1 MRAGCVQAHAPKI
14 LSWCSAAMKEDKAFR
29 NISARQKGKTLGGG
43 LHISLYIY
51 IYIYVCMLK
60 MEKTWIVE
68 GHSRYALTKLKAS
81 SDDDVCSLD
90 SYRWTCKSRWQFSF
104 YKYVFPLVH
113 LFAKNVIYYYYIY
126 MFIFIIWNWFWC
138 VAQPPTREFWISV
151 LNPRLFSR
159 LGNTTGW
166 SLFTS
171 YSYGLLLVIRCYKNW
186 NNPIYGTYI

>member
-1 MRAGCVQAHAPKI
+1 
-14 LSWCSAAMKEDKAFR
+14 
-29 NISARQKGKTLGGG
+29 
-43 LHISLYIY
+43 
-51 IYIYVCMLK
+51 MLK
-60 MEKTWIVE
+60 MEKTWILE
-68 GHSRYALTKLKAS
+68 GQCIWHSRYALTKLKAS

-126 MFIFIIWNWFWC
+126 MFIFIFWNWFSC

-151 LNPRLFSR
+151 LDPRLFSR

-166 SLFTS
+166 SPLAS